1 MLETRKLTPAVYY
14 NQSRDFQ
21 LLGRVCEAVFNYMKT
36 TTDMVNKFPYLVND
50 KDFVDL
56 ALITVGFIPKHNYV
70 TKQLL
75 GILSSFTTIIKYKG
89 TKKAI
94 ELTVK
99 TLLKSEGLF
108 VTDDDQFIQV
118 DGNTVLIFISEKLSD
133 LTLLYD
139 ILEYIL
145 PAGMSY
151 QIINN
156 RLISEKYST
165 EVYTETNINPIK
177 LTNISVSKV
186 PTFEDVSGDNAVKP
200 DDKGIGRIDNIS
212 VSEGIE

>member
-75 GILSSFTTIIKYKG
+75 GILSSFATIIKYKG

-118 DGNTVLIFISEKLSD
+118 DENTVLIFISEKLSD

-156 RLISEKYST
+156 RLISEKYNT
-165 EVYTETNINPIK
+165 EVYSETNINPIK

-186 PTFEDVSGDNAVKP
+186 PTFEDVSDDNVVKP
-200 DDKGIGRIDNIS
+200 DDKGVGRIDNIS